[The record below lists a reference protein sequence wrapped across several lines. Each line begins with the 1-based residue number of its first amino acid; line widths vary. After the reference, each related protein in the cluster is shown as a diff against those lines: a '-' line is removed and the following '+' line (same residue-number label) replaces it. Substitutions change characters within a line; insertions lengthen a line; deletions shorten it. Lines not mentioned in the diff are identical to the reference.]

1 MIVKNITHF
10 LNMASFHFIIK
21 SDITLLSISSVI
33 VTVYIYKRHYQNIF
47 TYTWH
52 LHIHSIDLAN
62 GKSNKKNKNKR
73 QEKER
78 KKNSKVVLYFHL
90 YFKFQAT
97 FLRLYIYIYI
107 YIYIFKRHN
116 KNIFSYILYLINIVY
131 LVNGKSTNKN
141 KRKIKENKTTT
152 KKQ

>member
-1 MIVKNITHF
+1 MEENPNKISKKKMIVKNITHF

-62 GKSNKKNKNKR
+62 GKSNKKNKR
-73 QEKER
+73 QEKKR

-107 YIYIFKRHN
+107 FKRHN
-116 KNIFSYILYLINIVY
+116 KNIFSYILYLINIV
-131 LVNGKSTNKN
+131 
-141 KRKIKENKTTT
+141 
-152 KKQ
+152 

>member
-73 QEKER
+73 QEKKR

-97 FLRLYIYIYI
+97 FLRLYIYI

>member
-1 MIVKNITHF
+1 MEENPNKISKKNMIVKNITHF

-73 QEKER
+73 QEKKR

-107 YIYIFKRHN
+107 YIYLKD
-116 KNIFSYILYLINIVY
+116 
-131 LVNGKSTNKN
+131 
-141 KRKIKENKTTT
+141 TT
-152 KKQ
+152 KTYFLIYCI